1 MSWKSALRVPLDIDL
16 MSFIS
21 LLRQQG
27 IVHRVTE
34 ESGEQVLWVF
44 GEAQSEQV
52 QGLYQEYLSGQW
64 PEEAILQASTP
75 RSTPFQTPGFIEQLQ
90 RSPIT
95 AAVIVSC
102 LLVALITQLGD
113 NIESI
118 RWLTFHDFRIQG
130 DYLYFVPLADS
141 LAQGQWWRLWSPMLL
156 HFGLLHLAMNMM
168 WYWELARRIEY
179 QQGGLFLVLLTL
191 GSALVSNA
199 SQAVFSGPSLFG
211 GLSGVL
217 YAVLGHCWIY
227 QRIYPQASY
236 TLPKGVVAMMLI
248 WLLLCLSG
256 VVTALGFGQ
265 IANAAHVSGL
275 LLGCLSGA
283 VFATIARQ
291 RAA

>member
-1 MSWKSALRVPLDIDL
+1 MSWKSALRVPLDTDL

-95 AAVIVSC
+95 AAGIVSC

-113 NIESI
+113 NIERI

-141 LAQGQWWRLWSPMLL
+141 LAQGEWWRLWSPMLL
-156 HFGLLHLAMNMM
+156 HFGLLHLAMN
-168 WYWELARRIEY
+168 
-179 QQGGLFLVLLTL
+179 
-191 GSALVSNA
+191 
-199 SQAVFSGPSLFG
+199 
-211 GLSGVL
+211 
-217 YAVLGHCWIY
+217 
-227 QRIYPQASY
+227 
-236 TLPKGVVAMMLI
+236 
-248 WLLLCLSG
+248 
-256 VVTALGFGQ
+256 
-265 IANAAHVSGL
+265 
-275 LLGCLSGA
+275 
-283 VFATIARQ
+283 
-291 RAA
+291 